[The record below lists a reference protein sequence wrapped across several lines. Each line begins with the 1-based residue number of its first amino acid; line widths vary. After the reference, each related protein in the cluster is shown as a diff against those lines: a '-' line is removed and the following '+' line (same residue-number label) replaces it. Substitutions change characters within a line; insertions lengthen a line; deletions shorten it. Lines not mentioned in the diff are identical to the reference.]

1 MNGNALNVESEDK
14 NMKKLFISQPM
25 KGKSDEEI
33 LRERKRAIQC
43 ACRILSK
50 KWMEMTSEE

>member
-1 MNGNALNVESEDK
+1 
-14 NMKKLFISQPM
+14 MKKLFISQPM

-43 ACRILSK
+43 AERQLNEPSK
-50 KWMEMTSEE
+50 INISYNFIK